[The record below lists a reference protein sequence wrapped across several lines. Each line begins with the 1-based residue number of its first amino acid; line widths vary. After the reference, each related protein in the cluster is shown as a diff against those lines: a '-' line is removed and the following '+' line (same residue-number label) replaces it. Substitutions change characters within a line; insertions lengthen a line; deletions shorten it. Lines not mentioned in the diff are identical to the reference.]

1 MDCNIFIIEFY
12 IKKEIR
18 KPLPLMNEGLGE
30 LRVSQTLFLLV
41 LLSAQIFPEECDN
54 NFLVCSDQRP
64 EGKSLHDMEN
74 QQIQR
79 SDLFSSDS
87 GVSDQYFRRI
97 SILFG
102 ASAPKFSVRTRSAPE
117 SDEERFSRVGSKND
131 VFEYD
136 RGIFF
141 DEVNDF

>member
-1 MDCNIFIIEFY
+1 MIWKISKYSD
-12 IKKEIR
+12 
-18 KPLPLMNEGLGE
+18 
-30 LRVSQTLFLLV
+30 
-41 LLSAQIFPEECDN
+41 QIF
-54 NFLVCSDQRP
+54 
-64 EGKSLHDMEN
+64 
-74 QQIQR
+74 
-79 SDLFSSDS
+79 FSSDN

-117 SDEERFSRVGSKND
+117 SDEERFSRKSAQKKD